1 MYKLGELTLAVGL
14 AMTSAAFPA
23 MAQQAQ
29 QQMPMQQGQQQMPMM
44 GHGMMMGGQPGMMGG
59 QQGMMGSGMGM
70 GMGGCPMMSGMMGS
84 GMQGMGGPGMQG
96 MMGQGMPMMGSGM
109 QGMGGPGMQGM
120 MGQGMPMMGSGMQ
133 GMMGMGCPWCGPGM
147 MGSGYA
153 IPQVNVNLSV
163 SDVTSY
169 LERWAVGNP
178 NIKVGNVVEKDANTI
193 TADILTKDKDA
204 LVQRYTFDRRTGFYR
219 PMQQEAPVP

>member
-1 MYKLGELTLAVGL
+1 MYKLGELALAVGL

-70 GMGGCPMMSGMMGS
+70 GGCPMMGGMMGS

-96 MMGQGMPMMGSGM
+96 MMGQGM
-109 QGMGGPGMQGM
+109 QG
-120 MGQGMPMMGSGMQ
+120 MMGSGMQ

-153 IPQVNVNLSV
+153 TPQVNVNLSV
-163 SDVTSY
+163 RDVTTY
-169 LERWAVGNP
+169 LERWAAGNP
-178 NIKVGNVVEKDANTI
+178 NIKVANVVEKDANTI

-204 LVQRYTFDRRTGFYR
+204 LVQRYTFDRRTGFYH
-219 PMQQEAPVP
+219 PVQ

>member
-1 MYKLGELTLAVGL
+1 MSKLGKVTLAVGL

-29 QQMPMQQGQQQMPMM
+29 QQMPAPQGQQQMPMM

-70 GMGGCPMMSGMMGS
+70 GGCPMMGGMMGS

-96 MMGQGMPMMGSGM
+96 MMGQGMPMMGTGMGTGM
-109 QGMGGPGMQGM
+109 QG
-120 MGQGMPMMGSGMQ
+120 
-133 GMMGMGCPWCGPGM
+133 MGMGCPWCGPGM

-153 IPQVNVNLSV
+153 TPQVNVNLSV
-163 SDVTSY
+163 GDVTSY
-169 LERWAVGNP
+169 LERWVAGNP
-178 NIKVGNVVEKDANTI
+178 NIKVANVVEKDANTI
-193 TADILTKDKDA
+193 TADIVTKDKDA
-204 LVQRYTFDRRTGFYR
+204 LVQRYTFDRRSGFY
-219 PMQQEAPVP
+219 QPVQ

>member
-70 GMGGCPMMSGMMGS
+70 GGCPMMGGMMGS

-96 MMGQGMPMMGSGM
+96 MMGQGM
-109 QGMGGPGMQGM
+109 QG
-120 MGQGMPMMGSGMQ
+120 MMGSGMQ

-153 IPQVNVNLSV
+153 TPQVNVNLSV

-169 LERWAVGNP
+169 LERWAAGNP
-178 NIKVGNVVEKDANTI
+178 NIKVANVVEKDANTI

-204 LVQRYTFDRRTGFYR
+204 LVQRYTFDRRTGFYH
-219 PMQQEAPVP
+219 PVQ